1 MQSNAQKLWIPSPSS
16 STIEVGSG
24 DFAGEVRIVDQISLL
39 GASVTTCNITC
50 AEPCV
55 EEVWTIEFS
64 DVDFGTCNDC
74 GKTVGFQLQLLRN
87 PDFDNQT
94 YFEYAMKKIYVYQ
107 ELASGTVTGTTLA
120 TYFEDYINELYNQND
135 QHDQFHIAVT
145 RSGNTLT
152 ITLPCSGLVTYKL
165 QGIFQ
170 IQDNNL
176 LSAEQP
182 VFTKTVD
189 GEEAVL
195 SREKLLQQFPQEV
208 GHVFGEAPRDQFMW
222 CQTICVIQL
231 KGCIDACSD
240 WYDNQNSGFLH
251 TGATR
256 FDLYL
261 YVNSAAP
268 GFAAFISALNG
279 AITACDDSNGGSGL
293 PNTGGY
299 QSGVRGATSGA
310 VDISTLEFDSVNGTP
325 YKITVGA
332 ISLVVTATSGSDLAT
347 EIDAVWPGASIVTYA
362 AGPPATLT
370 FSGTFAA
377 AGAYVTISPVTYTN
391 LVGE

>member
-1 MQSNAQKLWIPSPSS
+1 MQSNPQKIWIPNPSAALV
-16 STIEVGSG
+16 EAGLNP
-24 DFAGEVRIVDQISLL
+24 GEVRIVDQMSILDL
-39 GASVTTCNITC
+39 SVTACNITC
-50 AEPCV
+50 ASPCT
-55 EEVWTIEFS
+55 EEVWTIEFP

-94 YFEYAMKKIYVYQ
+94 YFEYAMKKVYVYQ
-107 ELASGTVTGTTLA
+107 DLAAGTVTGTTLA

-135 QHDQFHIAVT
+135 QHDQFHISVT
-145 RSGNTLT
+145 RVGDTLT
-152 ITLPCSGLVTYKL
+152 ITLPCSGLVTYRL

-176 LSAEQP
+176 LSSEQP
-182 VFTKTVD
+182 IFTLVTPGVD
-189 GEEAVL
+189 AVL
-195 SREKLLQQFPQEV
+195 SRERLLQQFPQEV

-222 CQTICVIQL
+222 CQTVCVIYL
-231 KGCIDACSD
+231 RGCIDACSD

-268 GFAAFISALNG
+268 GFAAFIGQLNLLISA
-279 AITACDDSNGGSGL
+279 CGSGPGL
-293 PNTGGY
+293 PTTGGY

-310 VDISTLEFDSVNGTP
+310 VDISSLEFDSVNGTA
-325 YKITVGA
+325 YSVTVGA
-332 ISLVVTATSGSDLAT
+332 VTIVVTATSGSDLAT
-347 EIDAVWPGASIVTYA
+347 QIDAAWPGTLSVVTYT

-370 FSGTFAA
+370 FIGTFAA
-377 AGAYVTISPVTYTN
+377 AGAFVTISPMTYTN